1 MPLLFNKRTLGL
13 FVLSVGLLF
22 NFIIPPFQNP
32 DEPAHLSFIL
42 IHAYGE
48 KKASAAE
55 AEIIRFMDEN
65 NWWRF
70 VGLGRPETLP
80 IELSQTD
87 FIRGLSRKVV
97 TNNAVELYHILLGKT
112 VRLFVKKDVKT
123 FYYLCRFFSSLLYL
137 GSILLVF
144 STFNKLSNFGH
155 KYLILA
161 APLVLFLPQ
170 FAVGQFSVNPDALS
184 IFISCL
190 FFYTTAS
197 LFVNKFNLRSFL
209 SLFFIAGI
217 GFFTDKSVFSLVFL
231 LFIVPLFFI
240 QRVNLKKNILHAAFF
255 FWILILLLSWVV
267 WFFPIPI
274 ANSIS
279 AIQLRFLGRL
289 PVAAGFFAFDAFNRQ
304 FFSLL
309 FESFFLRYGWMSYAA
324 EGIVY
329 FILKFF
335 LFSSLLGIFV
345 YFGRAVHSKL
355 KKIRANLRNSESA
368 KMMSFFVIAFAFQL
382 FLNWIVWASRHAF
395 GQGRYLF
402 PVIIPIAAFFAV
414 GVYSLFSLIHKK
426 AGKAVLCALVLA
438 EFLFLT
444 YAVWNYIVPVFH
456 LTQKTPLAG
465 I

>member
-1 MPLLFNKRTLGL
+1 M
-13 FVLSVGLLF
+13 GLLF

-32 DEPAHLSFIL
+32 DEPVHLSFIL

-55 AEIIRFMDEN
+55 ADIIKFMDEN

-80 IELSQTD
+80 AELSQTD

-97 TNNAVELYHILLGKT
+97 TNNAVELYHVLLGKT
-112 VRLFVKKDVKT
+112 MGVFVKKDVKT

-137 GSILLVF
+137 GSIFLVF
-144 STFNKLSNFGH
+144 STFSKLSKFGH
-155 KYLILA
+155 KYFILA

-170 FAVGQFSVNPDALS
+170 FAVGQFSVNPDSLS
-184 IFISCL
+184 TFVSCL
-190 FFYTTAS
+190 FFFTTVS
-197 LFVNKFNLRSFL
+197 LFVNKFNPRVFL
-209 SLFFIAGI
+209 FLVFIAGI

-231 LFIVPLFFI
+231 LFILPLFFI
-240 QRVNLKKNILHAAFF
+240 QRMNLKKNILRPAFF
-255 FWILILLLSWVV
+255 LWILILLLSWVV
-267 WFFPIPI
+267 WFFPISI
-274 ANSIS
+274 FNSIS
-279 AIQLRFLGRL
+279 AIHLRFLGRL
-289 PVAAGFFAFDAFNRQ
+289 PEAAGFFAFNAFNRQ

-309 FESFFLRYGWMSYAA
+309 IESFFLRFGWMSYAA

-335 LFSSLLGIFV
+335 LFSSFLGIFV

-355 KKIRANLRNSESA
+355 KKIKNNLRTSESD
-368 KMMSFFVIAFAFQL
+368 KIMSFFVIAFAFQL

-395 GQGRYLF
+395 GQGRYLY

-414 GVYSLFSLIHKK
+414 GVISLFSLIHKK

-438 EFLFLT
+438 EFLFLN

-456 LTQKTPLAG
+456 LTQKTPFPGL
-465 I
+465 